1 MTTGSWRYYIRFW
14 LPVILWMCFIF
25 WMSTDTFSSENTSS
39 WVEAILYLF
48 FPGISAQTVDLIH
61 TLLRKLGHVTEYF
74 ILGLLL
80 FRAFRG
86 ETSKK
91 WSWRWTVLALLFVV
105 CYAASD
111 EFHQSFSLAREASVT
126 DVGIDT
132 LGGILSQI
140 AVAFTFSRRERNT
153 T

>member
-1 MTTGSWRYYIRFW
+1 MTTGSWRYLIRFW

-39 WVEAILYLF
+39 LVESILYLL
-48 FPGISAQTVDLIH
+48 FPGISAQAVDLIH
-61 TLLRKLGHVTEYF
+61 TVLRKLGHVTEYF

-105 CYAASD
+105 FYAATD
-111 EFHQSFSLAREASVT
+111 EFHQSFSSAREASVA
-126 DVGIDT
+126 DVGIDA

-140 AVAFTFSRRERNT
+140 GVVLTLNRHERK
-153 T
+153 